1 MKKEIYAKAAH
12 FRNRIEEW
20 EKQIRTLEDARKR
33 VINTK
38 KKEDA
43 DAFAALI
50 MELTKTDEGNDM
62 VIYLTDMIVR
72 NLNGI
77 INEYEK
83 RFEEL

>member
-1 MKKEIYAKAAH
+1 MKKEIYAQASH
-12 FRNRIEEW
+12 FRHKIEDW
-20 EKQIRTLEDARKR
+20 EKQIQTLEDARKR

-43 DAFAALI
+43 DALAALI
-50 MELTKTDEGNDM
+50 MELIKTDEGNDV

-77 INEYEK
+77 IKEYEK